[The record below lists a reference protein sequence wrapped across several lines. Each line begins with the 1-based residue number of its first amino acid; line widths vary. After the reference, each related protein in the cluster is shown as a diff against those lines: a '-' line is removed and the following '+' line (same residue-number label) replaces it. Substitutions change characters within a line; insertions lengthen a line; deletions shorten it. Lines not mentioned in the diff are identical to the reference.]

1 MSIQQLNTPA
11 KTAISLFLLF
21 VITATISSVILLG
34 LELSGQKEGLNIP
47 TISQIQ
53 NKYTMPSIISAMKGS
68 MYKEVTDDSD
78 IDTVHNWIKEGSK
91 KEGKLY
97 EDAWK
102 IIQNDC
108 ANCHSKTSKMSRAI
122 PSMPFDTYEQVM
134 THTEAGYSWSKMSKQ
149 AHIHMFGISTFL
161 ILISLMFAYTT
172 YKESVRSVLILS
184 SFGGAFLDI
193 FSWWFSKFVPELV
206 YLIFAMGGLMVGSI
220 LLMSVLVLA
229 NIWKKEG

>member
-21 VITATISSVILLG
+21 VITATLSSVILLG
-34 LELSGQKEGLNIP
+34 LELSGEKAGLNIP
-47 TISQIQ
+47 TISQIE
-53 NKYTMPSIISAMKGS
+53 NKYTMPSIVSAMKGS

-78 IDTVHNWIKEGSK
+78 IDTVHNWIKDGAK

-97 EDAWK
+97 DDAWK

-122 PSMPFDTYEQVM
+122 PSMPFDTYEQVL

-149 AHIHMFGISTFL
+149 APDATAKPKTSKPTPAASTGPYSRCVLRRISERGKGC
-161 ILISLMFAYTT
+161 AA
-172 YKESVRSVLILS
+172 S
-184 SFGGAFLDI
+184 SAG
-193 FSWWFSKFVPELV
+193 
-206 YLIFAMGGLMVGSI
+206 VG
-220 LLMSVLVLA
+220 
-229 NIWKKEG
+229 